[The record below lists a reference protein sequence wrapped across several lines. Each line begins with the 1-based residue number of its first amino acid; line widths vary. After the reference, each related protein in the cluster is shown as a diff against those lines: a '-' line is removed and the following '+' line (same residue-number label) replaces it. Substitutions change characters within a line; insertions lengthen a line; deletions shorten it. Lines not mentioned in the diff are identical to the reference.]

1 MKNNRLKIILGI
13 LASISVIIFVLSF
26 VKIKPVTTSDY
37 ICKNPDVSDETCY
50 TTSHVIFNSLYMYA
64 STYYVY
70 GIIFWLNAG
79 LEIYVVVMFILSLVK
94 PAKWMCISSFV
105 AFGILLTRFVGM
117 LLFFR

>member
-1 MKNNRLKIILGI
+1 MNKRHLKIILGI
-13 LASISVIIFVLSF
+13 LAAISVAIFVLSF
-26 VKIKPVTTSDY
+26 VKIKPVTISDY
-37 ICKNPDVSDETCY
+37 ICKNPDADETCY

-70 GIIFWLNAG
+70 GIVFWLNAA
-79 LEIYVVVMFILSLVK
+79 LDIYVVVMFILSLVK
-94 PAKWMCISSFV
+94 PAKWMYISSFV